1 VKVSSGLAAAPSVGS
16 ERWSSRPSGLH
27 QNIRAWWRGAR
38 AVVQGRP
45 QAIII
50 GAQPNK
56 RLKLAAPRLFV
67 VVFYL

>member
-1 VKVSSGLAAAPSVGS
+1 MWLDPSVAPTG
-16 ERWSSRPSGLH
+16 RLVLFIFRD
-27 QNIRAWWRGAR
+27 WWRGAR
-38 AVVQGRP
+38 AVVQGRS

-56 RLKLAAPRLFV
+56 RLKLAAPRLSV